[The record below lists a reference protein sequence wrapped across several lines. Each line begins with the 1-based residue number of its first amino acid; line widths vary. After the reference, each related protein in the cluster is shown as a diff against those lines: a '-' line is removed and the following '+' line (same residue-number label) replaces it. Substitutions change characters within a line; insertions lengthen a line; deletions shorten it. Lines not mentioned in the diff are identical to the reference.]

1 MRLILG
7 SITTLIF
14 ASMTMGAT
22 AGPLQVT
29 ELNADIPADAPA
41 VAVAAAP
48 AVGCALPGGCTVAGA
63 EVDDAATIKARA
75 KVGTGPNAG
84 LASDRRVATDIKDL
98 GTLPNGLKIYAFKY
112 LWDDTV
118 RVGVM
123 AQDLQARPESKRA
136 VLKLANG
143 LLGVDYASLGMRMAT
158 EKEWLQHGATSL
170 KASYQPQSR
179 RANLDEPVH
188 LFNKRAGY

>member
-1 MRLILG
+1 MRQTILG

-14 ASMTMGAT
+14 ASMTLGAT

-29 ELNADIPADAPA
+29 ELNADSPADATA
-41 VAVAAAP
+41 TAAAP
-48 AVGCALPGGCTVAGA
+48 AVGCTIPGGCTVAGA

-75 KVGTGPNAG
+75 KVGTGPAAG

-123 AQDLQARPESKRA
+123 AQDLQTRPDTKRA
-136 VLKLANG
+136 VLTLANG
-143 LLGVDYASLGMRMAT
+143 LLGVDYKSLGLRMAT
-158 EKEWLQHGATSL
+158 EKEWLQHGPTAL
-170 KASYQPQSR
+170 KATYQPQAT
-179 RANLDEPVH
+179 RAAKLDEPVH